1 MASLPVDVGDSFG
14 FEGTGTISAT
24 QRRLLLGRAPF
35 AEDLRL
41 FGTPHLRVGI
51 YDAKSEPFGFSFDS
65 LFTIGPKKRIPIRSA
80 RIFWSDA
87 LRCVHG
93 FRTLSVETFFLGRQQ
108 SVDFFNQ
115 FHQALRNTATQPGA
129 LAFDGVL
136 RLLARCRILIGQ

>member
-14 FEGTGTISAT
+14 FEGAGTISAT
-24 QRRLLLGRAPF
+24 QRRLFLGRAPF

-41 FGTPHLRVGI
+41 FGTPHLRAGI

-65 LFTIGPKKRIPIRSA
+65 LFSIGPKKRIPIRSA
-80 RIFWSDA
+80 RIFWRDA

-93 FRTLSVETFFLGRQQ
+93 LRTLAIETFFLGRQQ

-115 FHQALRNTATQPGA
+115 FHQALRVLFRRPA
-129 LAFDGVL
+129 LFSLSLHEKGRYLWDG
-136 RLLARCRILIGQ
+136 R